1 MRTATKMLM
10 CLAAVLVLT
19 ATTVRADDPAEIA
32 DLQSRIATLEAKMMA
47 PAGGGD
53 AETLTSMY
61 KKGVVK
67 IGGEFKVN
75 VEHRHTEN
83 ADDSND
89 EVDQTIWSEEI
100 DLFMRVDAGADSYA
114 HFKFEMDKGAPD
126 LVDEA
131 YYMWKNVRGS
141 GWSILFGLGDVP
153 FGQYEGNAYMDPCSD
168 GGMLLKDA
176 PGGDDNVAAKWYGP
190 NGERDIPPPVVDDL
204 MPTAANPNP
213 MTDAMYKGQHYER
226 SVITGEVWQTCP
238 DEMLTLGAAYT
249 FREMVTLE
257 ASLFQDD
264 SNVYEDRS
272 HDTGFFE
279 SYALRLSGSPMEGL
293 DLSVSFINTHDNM
306 FDEDGEDDNHADNG
320 RAIGAVGQRAQY
332 NMYRIMAERWAA
344 GTMSATQYER
354 MTGRADYDADGVT
367 AAQYTSEMNPNI
379 RALSLAGNYETPNGK
394 WNVYAEYIHTWNA
407 NHYEEVDTDTV
418 TAGMV
423 YALTEKVDLIGE
435 FGWVGIDNEAW
446 DAHNSG
452 LDFEED
458 VYTMELAAS
467 YTLDNGISFLLGY
480 RHEWYDTDLGGW
492 ADTDADLIGFETA
505 WKF

>member
-89 EVDQTIWSEEI
+89 EVDQTIWSEEV

-114 HFKFEMDKGAPD
+114 HFKFEMDRGAPD

-153 FGQYEGNAYMDPCSD
+153 FGQYIGNAYLDPCSD
-168 GGMLLKDA
+168 GGMLLKDT
-176 PGGDDNVAAKWYGP
+176 PGGDDNVAAKWTT
-190 NGERDIPPPVVDDL
+190 RAF
-204 MPTAANPNP
+204 PTAAVSDPTP
-213 MTDAMYKGQHYER
+213 DRMYEGQHYER
-226 SVITGEVWQTCP
+226 SVITGDVWQTCP

-249 FREMVTLE
+249 FREIVTLE
-257 ASLFQDD
+257 ASLFQHD
-264 SNVYEDRS
+264 SDVYEDRS

-320 RAIGAVGQRAQY
+320 RDIDVLGQRAAY
-332 NMYRIMAERWAA
+332 NMYRIIAERTAA
-344 GTMSATQYER
+344 GTMSATQYNR
-354 MTGRADYDADGVT
+354 MTGSGGV
-367 AAQYTSEMNPNI
+367 AQYTSEMNPNI

-407 NHYEEVDTDTV
+407 NHYEHVDTDTV

-480 RHEWYDTDLGGW
+480 RHEWYENDLGGW
-492 ADTDADLIGFETA
+492 GDTDADLIGFETA